1 MKAWTRESIKPVVE
15 AMIFASP
22 SPISLSKLAQ
32 AIENVPIELV
42 KEAISTLMDDYNR
55 DQQRGIEL
63 VQVAGGYRFQTRPE
77 YGRWVKRAS
86 RKTLQRLSRAA
97 LETLAVIA
105 YKQPIT
111 RAEIERTRGVDS
123 SGTIRLLL
131 SKNLIRISGRK
142 DVPGRPLLYRTTTR
156 FLEVFQLKSLKDLPG
171 IKELDSGLE
180 ARQARLFDKKAV

>member
-1 MKAWTRESIKPVVE
+1 MKTWTRESLKSVVE

-32 AIENVPIELV
+32 AIENVSLEFI
-42 KEAISTLMDDYNR
+42 KEAISTLMDEYAKDH
-55 DQQRGIEL
+55 RGIEL
-63 VQVAGGYRFQTRPE
+63 VQVADGYRFQTRPE
-77 YGRWVKRAS
+77 YGEWVRRAS
-86 RKTLQRLSRAA
+86 RKTVQKLSRAA

-142 DVPGRPLLYRTTTR
+142 DVPGRPLLYRTTSR

-180 ARQARLFDKKAV
+180 ARQTPLFDKKAV